1 MNIAEIHQLF
11 LNCKGVSTDT
21 RNLPANTLF
30 FCLKG
35 ENFNGNKF
43 ARKALEQGAAYVIY
57 DDIEHDPGHQNA
69 VLVEDSLNTL
79 QDLAYFHRNQFNI
92 PVIGLTGSNGKT
104 TTKELIKYVLAQN
117 FDVLATHGNLNNH
130 IGVPLSLLNIKESTE
145 IALIEMGANHL
156 EEIAF
161 LAKIAAPTMGYITN
175 FGKAHLEGFGSLEG
189 VLKGKSELYDYLR
202 ENKGI
207 AIVNGNDKKQMQQSE
222 GLNRYIFGK
231 DKLAQTQLANSINK
245 NGYCT
250 VHIGEVNITSQLT
263 GAYNFDNL
271 NAAVTFGE
279 FFEIP
284 LTDIQRGIASFTP
297 KNNRSQWIKTKNNH
311 ILLDAYNANPT
322 SMSAAIQSF
331 IDVKAKAKLVILGD
345 MLELGQYTH
354 EEHQAIIDQ
363 LKKGGIDHAI
373 LVGPHFCTSTTEG
386 FSAFKNT
393 AEAKNHLANQ
403 SIVDH
408 TILIKG
414 SRGIALE
421 QLLDQ
426 L

>member
-21 RNLPANTLF
+21 RNLPANCLF

-57 DDIEHDPGHQNA
+57 DDIEHDPVHQNA
-69 VLVEDSLNTL
+69 LLVEDSLNTL
-79 QDLAYFHRNQFNI
+79 QDLAHFHRNQFNI

-104 TTKELIKYVLAQN
+104 TSKELIKNVLAQN
-117 FDVLATHGNLNNH
+117 FAVLATHGNLNNH
-130 IGVPLSLLNIKESTE
+130 IGVPLSLLNIKDSTE

-161 LAKIAAPTMGYITN
+161 LSKIAAPTMGYITN

-189 VLKGKSELYDYLR
+189 VVKGKSELYDYLR

-207 AIVNGNDKKQMQQSE
+207 AIVNGNDKKQMLQSE

-231 DKLAQTQLANSINK
+231 GKLAQTQLANSINK

-271 NAAVTFGE
+271 NVAVTFGE

-284 LTDIQRGIASFTP
+284 LTDIQKGIASFTP
-297 KNNRSQWIKTKNNH
+297 ENNRSQWIKTKNNH

-322 SMSAAIQSF
+322 SMSAAIESF

-354 EEHQAIIDQ
+354 GEHQAIIDQ
-363 LKKGGIDHAI
+363 LKKGGIDQAI
-373 LVGPHFCTSTTEG
+373 LVGPHFCASKTEG

-393 AEAKNHLANQ
+393 AETKNHLANQ
-403 SIVDH
+403 SILDH